1 VIIKVYGNNRA
12 TIKSDLL
19 SFFRCRYS
27 IYYFL
32 RLIAS
37 VDMFICTSLVN
48 NANLPIKADMSN
60 EMRHL
65 LKIGNLP
72 NQGTIAL
79 KLFTYYK
86 P

>member
-1 VIIKVYGNNRA
+1 
-12 TIKSDLL
+12 
-19 SFFRCRYS
+19 
-27 IYYFL
+27 
-32 RLIAS
+32 
-37 VDMFICTSLVN
+37 MFICTSLVN

-72 NQGTIAL
+72 NQGAIAL